1 MTETPSLKSFLLRS
15 RVLWLTVFTL
25 VFLSWAW
32 WDSMECDT
40 VLHYRSKSGRAFS
53 IHSCNGGIGYTS
65 GGDVG
70 LFVMLFS
77 EKKVFGDMKIFRAV
91 VLGGDNE
98 KLYTLYS
105 SPDVTYGG
113 LMVITLGLCSAWFFW
128 RWRAIH
134 KHFQIPSF
142 SNKKL

>member
-1 MTETPSLKSFLLRS
+1 MMEAPTLSRFLLRS

-32 WDSMECDT
+32 WDSMEYST
-40 VLHYRSKSGRAFS
+40 ELHYRSKSGRAFS

-77 EKKVFGDMKIFRAV
+77 EKKVFGDMKIFRGI

-105 SPDVTYGG
+105 RPDVTYGVF
-113 LMVITLGLCSAWFFW
+113 MVITLGLCSASLLW
-128 RWRAIH
+128 RWRVIC
-134 KHFQIPSF
+134 KHTQED
-142 SNKKL
+142 NLTNR